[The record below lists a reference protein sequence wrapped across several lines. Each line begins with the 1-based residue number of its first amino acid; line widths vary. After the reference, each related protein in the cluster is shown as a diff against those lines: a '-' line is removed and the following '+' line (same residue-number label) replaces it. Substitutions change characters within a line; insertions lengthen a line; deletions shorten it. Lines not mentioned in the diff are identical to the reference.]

1 MKILSKMF
9 LLVCA
14 SNTIMHAQTI
24 IDIDFAPNN
33 KPEVNY
39 KRGVAAPGQNG
50 FFDSAAMRDFMDNQA
65 SIGMTMFNGIRNLF
79 KDPETDEF
87 YQENGLFKNRQI
99 TKFTDA
105 VNYAYETGFELII
118 QAGGTPRNS
127 GYEFDTSFYK
137 GEATPDNFV
146 PWTDFAPIPAEGES
160 MSAFQENFTQWAI
173 NVDKSIGEDYHSIW
187 IGTQEIAHTIGFKNG
202 IENAENKEL
211 NVRRWISYWKP
222 ISDALRSVGAKTGG
236 IQLNS
241 SNVNIYKYAV
251 DQMVANNL
259 HLDYLTYQFYQ
270 YENPSGINGAVSALN
285 EYNKVYP
292 GTKIIVDRGGYGKF
306 LPESVDDSS
315 SRRELLFLK
324 GEAAMMDQAD
334 HIYACTL
341 DFAVNGINVNK
352 DKLPQLTKGWLNK
365 TGSIRGI
372 LNGLPANV
380 GGFTVRSNDKLSI
393 AIWNEGATTQN
404 LSLAIKNLEIASSAS
419 LMAQQARD
427 LSFIESNGVVWNSSN
442 NTIENISLQQYDYIL
457 IDLTYGS
464 SLSVEGIVS
473 ENVKVFPNPTNHMI
487 TVSGLKNKRCQ
498 LALMSLNGRTVKKQ
512 SNNNNTLNIESI
524 SKGVYVLKIE
534 TSTGKVVF
542 KKISII

>member
-137 GEATPDNFV
+137 GEVTPDNFV

-251 DQMVANNL
+251 DQMIANNL

-324 GEAAMMDQAD
+324 GEAAIMDQAD

-487 TVSGLKNKRCQ
+487 TVWGLKNNHCQ
-498 LALMSLNGRTVKKQ
+498 LTLISFDGKRVKKN
-512 SNNNNTLNIESI
+512 SDSTNTLNIESI
-524 SKGVYVLKIE
+524 SKGIYILKIE
-534 TSTGKVVF
+534 TSTGSVLF

>member
-427 LSFIESNGVVWNSSN
+427 LSFIASNDVVWNSSN